1 MPTMIPPLYL
11 DRCTPLALH
20 TARPRQPAVPPPM
33 KFIELSK
40 GFSGQLGVAHRVIDP
55 IYDGCV
61 EVGWNGTVFGKP
73 RVKYLS
79 PAEHN
84 TQP

>member
-1 MPTMIPPLYL
+1 
-11 DRCTPLALH
+11 
-20 TARPRQPAVPPPM
+20 M